1 MLCKNCNINDATI
14 HLYTNL
20 NGKQQQVDLCH
31 NCYQIMKTDPNN
43 AILRGL
49 GDLTNPNNMDPFS
62 EFFNHLGGYPGNTP
76 AGKIANRLLPLKPVG
91 IMDVVDRPLLRNNP
105 NNQMGS
111 LKNLVST
118 LPKLPVVGI
127 LIQ

>member
-1 MLCKNCNINDATI
+1 
-14 HLYTNL
+14 
-20 NGKQQQVDLCH
+20 
-31 NCYQIMKTDPNN
+31 MKTDPHN

-91 IMDVVDRPLLRNNP
+91 IMDVVDRPSSATTP
-105 NNQMGS
+105 TT
-111 LKNLVST
+111 KWA
-118 LPKLPVVGI
+118 P
-127 LIQ
+127 

>member
-62 EFFNHLGGYPGNTP
+62 EFSIT
-76 AGKIANRLLPLKPVG
+76 
-91 IMDVVDRPLLRNNP
+91 
-105 NNQMGS
+105 
-111 LKNLVST
+111 
-118 LPKLPVVGI
+118 
-127 LIQ
+127 